1 MTPSEARESGGE
13 TGVRYPGILVVALWC
28 ALAAGVLEGTWR
40 LFQKFGLRKVIRM
53 PLDIVW
59 MAPLVDAL
67 WLLVPTILL
76 LIARRLAPQRFSV
89 AMVAGLLG
97 GLASLPV
104 VLLIVS
110 MHKGVA
116 VLLAVG
122 VGIQVARWTA
132 EHGAGFARLVRTTL
146 PVLGFIVVACAAVVV
161 GIPWMVE
168 RSATGDRPPA
178 TMGKP
183 NVLLLVWDT
192 VRDDA
197 LSVSGYQRPTTPFL
211 ETVAREGARFEWA
224 ISTAPWT
231 LPSHGSMFT
240 GEWPYVFF
248 RGTRIPLDFRS
259 PTLAEVFSRVGYRT
273 AGFTGNL
280 AYTLREYGLDRGF
293 QHYEDFSRNLGT
305 ALAWSRIS
313 WVALDQPLVRRAI
326 GYADRLDRKRAG
338 AINGSFFR
346 WLDRNRS
353 GPFFVFLNYFD
364 AHDPYVPPSPFR
376 ERFALAPDDSDPKG
390 DGGDRI
396 PSVSRGED
404 NLRGAYDALI
414 ASLDDATRHLFDGL
428 AQRGLLDSTIV
439 IIVSDHGEM
448 FGEHG
453 LYRHMNGLYLELLQ
467 VPLLIRYPASVPQGE
482 VVETP
487 VSLRDIPRTALSLA
501 GLAPDSSIPGHSL
514 TRFWKSEGPSGPD
527 SLIWSE
533 LANNYGERLGPHA
546 VVSNGLYYIRRGR
559 DSVELYE
566 LLGDS
571 DQSTNLSGDPASRS
585 DLARFRQLSD
595 SLARLY
601 HEIPTDDEDDEEEGQ
616 R

>member
-1 MTPSEARESGGE
+1 MTPSEARASDED

-28 ALAAGVLEGTWR
+28 ALAAGVLEGSWR
-40 LFQKFGLRKVIRM
+40 LFQRFGLGKVIRM

-67 WLLVPTILL
+67 WLLAPAILL
-76 LIARRLAPQRFSV
+76 LIASRLAPQPFSFPV
-89 AMVAGLLG
+89 VAGILG

-104 VLLIVS
+104 LLLIGS
-110 MHKGVA
+110 MHKGVT

-122 VGIQVARWTA
+122 VGIQVARWTTQ
-132 EHGAGFARLVRTTL
+132 HGAGVARMVRTTL
-146 PVLGFIVVACAAVVV
+146 PVLGLIVVAGAGLVV
-161 GIPWMVE
+161 GIPWMAE
-168 RSATGDRPPA
+168 RSATGHRPPA
-178 TMGKP
+178 ATGKP

-197 LSVSGYQRPTTPFL
+197 LSVSGYKRPTTPFL
-211 ETVAREGARFEWA
+211 ETVAREGTRFEWA
-224 ISTAPWT
+224 LSTAPWT

-248 RGTRIPLDFRS
+248 RGTRVPLDFRS
-259 PTLAEVFSRVGYRT
+259 PTLAEVFSQAGYRT

-280 AYTLREYGLDRGF
+280 AYTLREFGLDQGF

-313 WVALDQPLVRRAI
+313 WVALDQPWVRRAI
-326 GYADRLDRKRAG
+326 GYKDRLDRKRAG
-338 AINGSFFR
+338 VINSSFFR
-346 WLDRNRS
+346 WLDRDRS
-353 GPFFVFLNYFD
+353 GPFFAFLNYFD

-376 ERFALAPDDSDPKG
+376 ERFAVAPDHSDLKG
-390 DGGDRI
+390 DGGDGI
-396 PSVSRGED
+396 LSLSKGED
-404 NLRGAYDALI
+404 NERGAYDALI
-414 ASLDDATRHLFDGL
+414 ASLDDATRHLFGGL
-428 AQRGLLDSTIV
+428 ASRQLLDSTIV

-482 VVETP
+482 VVEAP

-501 GLAPDSSIPGHSL
+501 GVATDSSIPGNSL
-514 TRFWKSEGPSGPD
+514 TRFWKSEGPIGPD

-559 DSVELYE
+559 DSVELYQ
-566 LLGDS
+566 LLEDS
-571 DQSTNLSGDPASRS
+571 DQSTNLSRDPARRS
-585 DLARFRQLSD
+585 DLSRFERLSD
-595 SLARLY
+595 SLAGLY
-601 HEIPTDDEDDEEEGQ
+601 RETPAGDGDDEEEGAP
-616 R
+616 